1 MNPKYYIACDLG
13 AESGRVMLGR
23 LEEGRLTLEEMHRFP
38 SAAVRV
44 LGSLRWDV
52 LRIFEELKTGLRNIG
67 GRRLAVASMS
77 VDSWGVDYVL
87 INAVH
92 PMLSPPFHYRDARTE
107 STYQRVREEVGSELI
122 FAETGIQFMTI
133 NTIYHLASD
142 LEKSRALLER
152 GGLLSHHRR
161 LLQLSLFRSAQGGRK

>member
-1 MNPKYYIACDLG
+1 MMNPKYYIACDLG

-23 LEEGRLTLEEMHRFP
+23 LEDGRLTLEEMHRFP

-52 LRIFEELKTGLRNIG
+52 LRIFEELKIGLRHVAE
-67 GRRLAVASMS
+67 RHVSVASLS

-92 PMLSPPFHYRDARTE
+92 PMLSPPFHYRDAT
-107 STYQRVREEVGSELI
+107 VV
-122 FAETGIQFMTI
+122 
-133 NTIYHLASD
+133 
-142 LEKSRALLER
+142 
-152 GGLLSHHRR
+152 
-161 LLQLSLFRSAQGGRK
+161 

>member
-13 AESGRVMLGR
+13 AESGRVMLGQ

-52 LRIFEELKTGLRNIG
+52 LRIFEELKIGLRKVAQ
-67 GRRLAVASMS
+67 RRVPITSIS

-87 INAVH
+87 FNAVH
-92 PMLSPPFHYRDARTE
+92 PML
-107 STYQRVREEVGSELI
+107 
-122 FAETGIQFMTI
+122 
-133 NTIYHLASD
+133 
-142 LEKSRALLER
+142 
-152 GGLLSHHRR
+152 
-161 LLQLSLFRSAQGGRK
+161 